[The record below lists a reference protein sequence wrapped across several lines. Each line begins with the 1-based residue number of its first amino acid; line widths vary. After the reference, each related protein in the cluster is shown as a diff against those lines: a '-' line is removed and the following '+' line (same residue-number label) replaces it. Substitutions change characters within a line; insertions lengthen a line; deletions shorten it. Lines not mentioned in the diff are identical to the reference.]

1 MGMVALTAREKG
13 IQWAVPATWTPTPD
27 LLSVRLPPDPNRRV
41 NSARRSVNS
50 SDLLQPENPP
60 RLGGVSVRRP
70 AHLYPY
76 FEVPDNAQPR
86 QHLPVCA

>member
-13 IQWAVPATWTPTPD
+13 TQWAVRQPAHRRRT
-27 LLSVRLPPDPNRRV
+27 LRLPPDPNRRV

-50 SDLLQPENPP
+50 SDLFQPENTP

-70 AHLYPY
+70 AHLCPY